1 MNGKKLLIIGVL
13 VGFGGGM
20 AAAIGMK
27 LAQRAG
33 RTGVPVAEASGTEAT
48 PTAVAEA
55 SGAPASPVSS
65 GVNAAPTITP
75 FDLSPKT
82 PVPQMDG
89 TPRSGSTSVSVGGT
103 PRPTATKKL
112 AMVKGTPVP
121 GNAIDEMPVEGPP
134 ASITFGKGGGG
145 NAIVKIVEER
155 HNDTS
160 LLRVEMTGKARYKI
174 LQLPKRHELWI
185 DFEETEVPGGEKV
198 SAGSNVHVT
207 EVRARVFSEPNTIA
221 RVTVRLAN
229 EGKFAVFP
237 SKGTG
242 EADGMLEIM
251 LGP

>member
-1 MNGKKLLIIGVL
+1 MNGSKLLIVGVL

-20 AAAIGMK
+20 AAAIGIK
-27 LAQRAG
+27 LARG
-33 RTGVPVAEASGTEAT
+33 NGKAEATGTEPGAT
-48 PTAVAEA
+48 PAA
-55 SGAPASPVSS
+55 GALA
-65 GVNAAPTITP
+65 ITP
-75 FDLSPKT
+75 FDLSSSAAT
-82 PVPQMDG
+82 P
-89 TPRSGSTSVSVGGT
+89 TPATLEAPASDDSASAAGSANPARPGSTRKNV
-103 PRPTATKKL
+103 AMITKGK
-112 AMVKGTPVP
+112 TIPD
-121 GNAIDEMPVEGPP
+121 AINDLPVEGPP
-134 ASITFGKGGGG
+134 ASMTFGKSGGGG

-160 LLRVEMTGKARYKI
+160 LVRVELTGKARYKI

-207 EVRARVFSEPNTIA
+207 EVRARTFEEGAIA
-221 RVTVRLAN
+221 RVTVRLAQ
-229 EGKFAVFP
+229 EGKFSVFP